1 MHTAGE
7 EVQDNFATLADTGAT
22 YDEAVA
28 ALNAHFQPQ
37 VNVTFQIPVFRSESQ
52 KVDET
57 VLQFVVR
64 LRKLAQ
70 HCEFRAQTDAFVPD
84 QVVDKC
90 ISKKLCTQLPAE
102 RDLTLDHLLTLAQTE
117 ETSERQAAQTA
128 DADSAFALR
137 HTKQNARR
145 SNNRGGSSSS
155 MRKPPEQMNRCK
167 CGRCGLQSHRS
178 DQRRCTRDKRCHKC
192 NRVEHFAIMCRW
204 KQRKPQPHDKH
215 SVHFLDDQ
223 DKPSDSFSDTEASA
237 QVYAFDS

>member
-70 HCEFRAQTDAFVPD
+70 HCEFGAQTDAFIRD
-84 QVVDKC
+84 QVVDKY
-90 ISKKLCTQLPAE
+90 ISKKLRTQLLAE
-102 RDLTLDHLLTLAQTE
+102 RDLTQDRLLTLAQ
-117 ETSERQAAQTA
+117 A
-128 DADSAFALR
+128 
-137 HTKQNARR
+137 K
-145 SNNRGGSSSS
+145 
-155 MRKPPEQMNRCK
+155 
-167 CGRCGLQSHRS
+167 
-178 DQRRCTRDKRCHKC
+178 
-192 NRVEHFAIMCRW
+192 NRVSNKLSR
-204 KQRKPQPHDKH
+204 
-215 SVHFLDDQ
+215 
-223 DKPSDSFSDTEASA
+223 
-237 QVYAFDS
+237 